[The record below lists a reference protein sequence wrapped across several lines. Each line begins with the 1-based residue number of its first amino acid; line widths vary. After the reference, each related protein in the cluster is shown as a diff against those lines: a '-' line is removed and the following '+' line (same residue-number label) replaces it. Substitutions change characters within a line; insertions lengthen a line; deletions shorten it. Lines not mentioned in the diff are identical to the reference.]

1 MPERTRVVDYAEVTR
16 AAIHLFVDT
25 ASLDVQELAD
35 RLAIGRATLYRVIDG
50 QDRLLGDVLW
60 VLADRTIRSAERL
73 AEGEGVDRLIDLSRH
88 FHEMVRDFDAL
99 RRFTVREPERAYTV
113 LFTPA
118 GRVHERTVERWAALL
133 SDAEADGEVRL
144 PFSSE
149 QFAEMFVR
157 LGESMLWADL
167 LGSTPVDVA
176 GWQRVRR
183 SLFTIGDRSE
193 PAAR

>member
-16 AAIHLFVDT
+16 AAIHLFVET
-25 ASLDVQELAD
+25 ASLDVQQLAN
-35 RLAIGRATLYRVIDG
+35 RLAIGRATLYRIIDG

-60 VLADRTIRSAERL
+60 ILAERTL
-73 AEGEGVDRLIDLSRH
+73 TEAKRAAQGDGVDRLIDLSRR

-99 RRFTVREPERAYTV
+99 RRFTESEPERAYAV
-113 LFTPA
+113 LFTPV

-133 SDAEADGEVRL
+133 ADAEDSGHVQL
-144 PFSSE
+144 PFPSE

-167 LGSTPVDVA
+167 LGSAPVDVDD
-176 GWQRVRR
+176 WQRVRR
-183 SLFTIGDRSE
+183 SLFTMGDRSQS
-193 PAAR
+193 PAR